1 MADGRNHV
9 PCCEKKNIP
18 DICRDICHGE
28 YTPFSD
34 KLKSRISCAPFTI
47 PALECV
53 LEGARKLPSQP
64 KNVFVDGDESSL
76 KISWGRPDKLSG
88 SVKSF
93 NINVTVL
100 DSYDEGYLQN
110 NTATTISIKVPGEM
124 NETIVRNLRSNTMY
138 SIVVTAENEYG
149 SSLPSNRKRV
159 FTLKQQYIGNKN
171 NSIAVLPKLP
181 DIKKCC
187 VDHGFTHKTCLDKMC
202 DPTKSD
208 MIEIPDMMV
217 CAPWTNISF
226 SCLTNDLDHKPCCRS
241 RGIPDLCLPFCDGT
255 LKTINFNH
263 FRCLQYMSDYSS
275 CLMQGMI
282 YYENSFSIS
291 I

>member
-9 PCCEKKNIP
+9 PCCESRKVP
-18 DICRDICHGE
+18 DICQDICHGD
-28 YTPFSD
+28 YTPFND
-34 KLKSRISCAPFTI
+34 KLKSRISCSQYTI
-47 PALECV
+47 PSLECI
-53 LEGARKLPSQP
+53 LEGVKRIPSQP
-64 KNVFVDGDESSL
+64 TNVFVDADENSM
-76 KISWGRPDKLSG
+76 KISWGRPKKLDAT
-88 SVKSF
+88 VKSF

-100 DSYDEGYLQN
+100 DSFDEGYLQN

-138 SIVVTAENEYG
+138 SVVVTAENGFG

-159 FTLKQQYIGNKN
+159 FTLKPENVNNRN

-208 MIEIPDMMV
+208 LIEVPDMMV
-217 CAPWTNISF
+217 CAPWVRNN
-226 SCLTNDLDHKPCCRS
+226 LRS
-241 RGIPDLCLPFCDGT
+241 KFRDIKIQKKNPQNYANHLLIIILCFA
-255 LKTINFNH
+255 
-263 FRCLQYMSDYSS
+263 S
-275 CLMQGMI
+275 
-282 YYENSFSIS
+282 
-291 I
+291 